1 MSGREHAGGGEDLV
15 KCGGELRRALNDAI
29 ACGGGGGMIE
39 PRGGGG
45 MGNKQGAIG
54 TNSLGGFESSSSS
67 SSSSS
72 QRGNGTDSN
81 KQKERGWDNPPQP
94 IYRTGGREGGMAVL
108 PYQRAERRPPPD
120 LPQAR
125 RRGDE
130 EEGGGGGGGSWA
142 ILWTGEATRNRGR
155 DETRR
160 EDMRRDGGGGDDDGR
175 WGGGGQGAAWRR
187 DYRGAPGGWGLFT
200 RGNREGCGREA
211 PEWISAT
218 RAVWSFSWARNGVG
232 LPRAAAAR
240 YNHRRAWYA
249 KLFVSSCNLF
259 KVRGG
264 ERWPV

>member
-1 MSGREHAGGGEDLV
+1 
-15 KCGGELRRALNDAI
+15 LNP
-29 ACGGGGGMIE
+29 E
-39 PRGGGG
+39 GGG

-175 WGGGGQGAAWRR
+175 WGGGGR
-187 DYRGAPGGWGLFT
+187 AP
-200 RGNREGCGREA
+200 
-211 PEWISAT
+211 
-218 RAVWSFSWARNGVG
+218 
-232 LPRAAAAR
+232 
-240 YNHRRAWYA
+240 
-249 KLFVSSCNLF
+249 
-259 KVRGG
+259 RGG
-264 ERWPV
+264 VINVVPLVVGGYSRGGTGRVVDGRRPSG